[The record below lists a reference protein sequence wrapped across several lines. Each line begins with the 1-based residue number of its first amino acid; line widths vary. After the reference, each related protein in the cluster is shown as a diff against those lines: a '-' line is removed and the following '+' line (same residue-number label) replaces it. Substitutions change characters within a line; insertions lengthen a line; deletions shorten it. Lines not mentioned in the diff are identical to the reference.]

1 METKLYVGNLSYST
15 TEDTLRTLFSQS
27 GTVTSVELI
36 KDRLTG
42 SSKGFAFIEM
52 SSQSEVEKAISTYNG
67 YNLDNRQIKVSIA
80 KPREERP
87 KGGWYSDSASRG
99 GYEQRGPGKG
109 KRQGNSRRY

>member
-15 TEDTLRTLFSQS
+15 TEDSLRTLFSEA

-36 KDRLTG
+36 KDRVTG

-87 KGGWYSDSASRG
+87 QGGWYADSSSSHSYG
-99 GYEQRGPGKG
+99 QRGPGKG
-109 KRQGNSRRY
+109 KRQGSNRRY